1 MDWEQI
7 ARILG
12 RRKVLSHR
20 HAGKW
25 VIGSASSTSGSRK
38 YRLWVPPN
46 HDGQE
51 QSPLVMMLHGCGQSA
66 KDLAKICG
74 MNAIAERD
82 NFLVVYPE
90 QPTEANPLRCWNWFD
105 PKHQSREAG
114 EPSILAAVIEQAVS
128 SHNIDPDRVYVAGL
142 SAGAAMAV
150 VMGATYPDL
159 FMGIGVVAGLEFAA
173 ATTAVAGLG
182 AITMGGPEPN
192 HQGLLAFQAMSV
204 GLREKPKRRMPVIV
218 FQGAADPYLNPVNAD
233 QVLTQWARTNDYL
246 DGNMDG
252 KSALD
257 QAVELTNGSVPGG
270 YSSQKCAYEDSAGR
284 LLMEKWLI
292 EGLGH
297 AWSGSPSSGRFAD
310 PKGPNA
316 SEEMWR
322 FFCETTLD
330 SRDQPASG
338 PVLRGALASL
348 FHRAVQY
355 LKPSAQR

>member
-1 MDWEQI
+1 MDWKQI

-12 RRKVLSHR
+12 RRKGSSQR
-20 HAGKW
+20 RGGKW
-25 VIGSASSTSGSRK
+25 VVGTASTTSGSRK
-38 YRLWVPPN
+38 YRLWVPRT
-46 HDGQE
+46 HDRRKP
-51 QSPLVMMLHGCGQSA
+51 SPLVMMLHGCGQNA

-90 QPTEANPLRCWNWFD
+90 QTTEANPLRCWNWFD
-105 PKHQSREAG
+105 PKHQAREAG
-114 EPSILAAVIEQAVS
+114 EPSILAAIIEQAVS
-128 SHNIDPDRVYVAGL
+128 SHNIDPDRVYVAGI

-159 FMGIGVVAGLEFAA
+159 FMAVGVVAGLEFAA
-173 ATTAVAGLG
+173 ATSAVAGLG
-182 AITMGGPEPN
+182 AMTRGGPEPN

-218 FQGAADPYLNPVNAD
+218 FQGDADRYLNPVNAD

-246 DGNMDG
+246 DGDG
-252 KSALD
+252 DGRILLK
-257 QAVELTNGSVPGG
+257 QIGELTNGSVPGG
-270 YSSQKCAYEDSAGR
+270 YSFQKSTYEDRAGR
-284 LLMEKWLI
+284 VLMEKWLI

-297 AWSGSPSSGRFAD
+297 AWSGSPSAGRFAD

-322 FFCETTLD
+322 FFCDTTLD
-330 SRDQPASG
+330 SRDQPA
-338 PVLRGALASL
+338 PALRRALANL

-355 LKPSAQR
+355 LKPSVQR